1 MAQPTHRGYALP
13 GTEDYGAQVRAVLA
27 AAGRPEAPDVLL
39 YTPMALDFARRL
51 DPGRL
56 FYDVMD
62 DLASFRNAP
71 KGLRT
76 RQQDLLAAADVVFT
90 GGRSLHRTINA
101 QRPRDCHLF
110 ASGVDV
116 QHYAGSR
123 AKRAARGDVGRPVA
137 GYVGVLD
144 ERLDLE
150 LVGELAEALP
160 DWTLRLVGPTAK
172 IEATSLPCA
181 PNIEY
186 GGMARYE
193 ELPEVMAGFDVA
205 LMPFALNQATRSISP
220 TKTLEYLAAGL
231 PVVSTRV
238 PDVVADYA
246 DVVHF
251 ADDAQGFA
259 DACRIVLEDPAEDRY
274 ERVRP
279 IEAEKSWDVIA
290 ERMDALMRASGP
302 GRREPAGLL
311 QGDLERAH
319 GMAAGAAAAGMAD
332 AALGELRHRGDGIDA
347 LALAAVTSAT
357 PFLRAPLLARL
368 SAAAMLHPGA
378 GDADGLCPTCGVP
391 APCPTALALGWETL
405 PSASP
410 EDPPRHADHNM

>member
-1 MAQPTHRGYALP
+1 VEEPFVGEVDEPVLRQEQHGLVTRIVLIVPLRMAQPTHRGYALP

-205 LMPFALNQATRSISP
+205 LMPFALNEATRSISP

-238 PDVVADYA
+238 PDVVLDWGT
-246 DVVHF
+246 VVHLADTGPEF
-251 ADDAQGFA
+251 AA
-259 DACRIVLEDPAEDRY
+259 ACRHVVRHAVRTRDRRVAPLQKKY
-274 ERVRP
+274 E
-279 IEAEKSWDVIA
+279 WDAIA
-290 ERMDALMRASGP
+290 AQMLAIL
-302 GRREPAGLL
+302 
-311 QGDLERAH
+311 
-319 GMAAGAAAAGMAD
+319 D
-332 AALGELRHRGDGIDA
+332 AALAERRA
-347 LALAAVTSAT
+347 SSEQVTA
-357 PFLRAPLLARL
+357 
-368 SAAAMLHPGA
+368 
-378 GDADGLCPTCGVP
+378 
-391 APCPTALALGWETL
+391 
-405 PSASP
+405 
-410 EDPPRHADHNM
+410 